1 MSKINA
7 EHLARRACVYIRQST
22 PDQVQNNLESQRR
35 QYALVERA
43 RALGWR
49 DVEVIDEDQGNS
61 ASGTVRRGFERLL
74 AALCDGQVGAVL
86 SIEASRLARNGRD
99 WHTLLEFC
107 SVVDALIIDA
117 DGIYDP
123 KQINDRLLLGMKGT
137 ISEMELASF
146 RQRAQAALEQKA
158 RRGELFKRVP
168 IGYVRVEGD
177 RIEKDPDQRVRAAL
191 DLVFRKFREMA
202 SVRKL
207 YMWLRQE
214 QIQLPANIGT
224 KHARQIAWKEPRY
237 HALLSLLR
245 DPIYAGVYAY
255 GRTRRTVRI
264 EEGRKRIVVTKQR
277 RREDWMVFVPEHH
290 DGYIDWDVYQS
301 NQAMIAHNDN
311 AKGALVRG
319 AVRRGG
325 ALLSGLLRC
334 GHCGAKIHA
343 QYPGPSVIR
352 YQCTSHVLNRDGS
365 CCVTFGGLR
374 ADRLV
379 AEQVLQCLKPLAVQA
394 AVQALENV
402 QGARDEQTEQ
412 KELALQQMRYE
423 VARAQRQ
430 YDAVDPTNRL
440 VATELERRWNA
451 ALQAQCQLEED
462 LTVLARERPSPLG
475 AAAKQELLALAQDLP
490 RLWDHPQ
497 SSPEH
502 KKRILRAVL
511 KDIVAS
517 SDGDT
522 IVLLLHWQGGDHT
535 ALRFAKTST
544 GRTRWITNTDTVELI
559 RVLARLQPDAMIA
572 SILNRLGQRT
582 AHGESWTAMRVCSLR
597 RNYEI
602 AVYREGER
610 QARGELTVREAATIV
625 GISESA
631 VLRLIHLQTLPAIHA
646 CANAPW
652 VLRTDDVERLRDAR
666 RRGNTPQ
673 ALAADQLAFDIQ

>member
-1 MSKINA
+1 
-7 EHLARRACVYIRQST
+7 
-22 PDQVQNNLESQRR
+22 
-35 QYALVERA
+35 
-43 RALGWR
+43 
-49 DVEVIDEDQGNS
+49 
-61 ASGTVRRGFERLL
+61 
-74 AALCDGQVGAVL
+74 
-86 SIEASRLARNGRD
+86 
-99 WHTLLEFC
+99 
-107 SVVDALIIDA
+107 
-117 DGIYDP
+117 
-123 KQINDRLLLGMKGT
+123 
-137 ISEMELASF
+137 
-146 RQRAQAALEQKA
+146 
-158 RRGELFKRVP
+158 
-168 IGYVRVEGD
+168 
-177 RIEKDPDQRVRAAL
+177 
-191 DLVFRKFREMA
+191 
-202 SVRKL
+202 
-207 YMWLRQE
+207 
-214 QIQLPANIGT
+214 
-224 KHARQIAWKEPRY
+224 
-237 HALLSLLR
+237 
-245 DPIYAGVYAY
+245 
-255 GRTRRTVRI
+255 
-264 EEGRKRIVVTKQR
+264 
-277 RREDWMVFVPEHH
+277 MVFVPEHH
-290 DGYIDWDVYQS
+290 DGSIDWDVYQS

-319 AVRRGG
+319 AIRRGG

-334 GHCGAKIHA
+334 GHCGAKIHG

-412 KELALQQMRYE
+412 KELTLQQMRYE
-423 VARAQRQ
+423 AARAQRQ

-582 AHGESWTAMRVCSLR
+582 AHGETWTAMRICSLR

-625 GISESA
+625 GISASA
-631 VLRLIHLQTLPAIHA
+631 VLRLIHLQKLPAIHA

-652 VLRTDDVERLRDAR
+652 VLHTDDVERLRDAR

-673 ALAADQLAFDIQ
+673 PLAADQLVFDIQ